1 MRDFLLAKR
10 KEEKALKKKKKAKS
24 KGKHKDETPE
34 ERAAR
39 KARKKAK
46 KAKKEQELKSDGVRG
61 VEELLKSLDQRHFGP
76 TTHEERSREDGD
88 RRLRSRE
95 CAPRGHDRRRSRSR
109 DISVEGRHRSG
120 SPISDQR
127 SKVQYHRR
135 PEERDRPPYEGGRYV
150 PHRRQG
156 RSWSPNSDDRAKR
169 RSRTPEEG
177 DRYSS
182 SRRY

>member
-1 MRDFLLAKR
+1 MRDYLLEKR
-10 KEEKALKKKKKAKS
+10 REEKALKKKKKAKS

-46 KAKKEQELKSDGVRG
+46 KAKKEQKLKSEGVRG
-61 VEELLKSLDQRHFGP
+61 VEELLKSLGQRHFGS

-95 CAPRGHDRRRSRSR
+95 RAPRDHERRRSRSR
-109 DISVEGRHRSG
+109 DISAEGRYRSG
-120 SPISDQR
+120 SPIADQR
-127 SKVQYHRR
+127 SRVQYHRR
-135 PEERDRPPYEGGRYV
+135 PGEQRDRSPYDSGRYV
-150 PHRRQG
+150 RDRRQG
-156 RSWSPNSDDRAKR
+156 RSWSPNSDDQAMR
-169 RSRTPEEG
+169 RSRTPEG
-177 DRYSS
+177 DRYNS